1 MKASIVIVTRNRCE
15 HLSATL
21 DSLRQV
27 LVPVGLDC
35 ELMVIDNGST
45 DETARVVGLFEHDG
59 ISVRH
64 VYEEKRGK
72 SAGMNRAFIEARGD
86 FILSADDDVRFPDDW
101 IRGML
106 GPMVASN
113 ADAVAGGVVLAS
125 DLLRPWMTPMH
136 RAWLAETCWLDRG
149 RPQSYVGANMAIA
162 RHVLEKVSNYD
173 PSLGP
178 GALGY
183 CDDVLFSSQLIRA
196 GYRIADALDVCVV
209 HHPEKDRLTR
219 KAWLD
224 AAWSRG
230 LSQAYVGHHWEHWPC
245 RGGMLKPVRTAA
257 ALGWWRMRHSQA
269 PFGDGC
275 DDAELRLVFE
285 HATAVGHLREA
296 KYARFY
302 EKNSLRSRRE
312 FMHGGCHMR

>member
-1 MKASIVIVTRNRCE
+1 MKASIAIVTRNRAE
-15 HLSATL
+15 HLAATL

-27 LVPVGLDC
+27 VVPAGLDC

-45 DETARVVGLFEHDG
+45 DETSRVLELFERDG

-64 VYEEKRGK
+64 VFESKRGK

-86 FILSADDDVRFPDDW
+86 FILSADDDVRFPADW
-101 IRGML
+101 IGGML
-106 GPMVASN
+106 KPMVDAG
-113 ADAVAGGVVLAS
+113 ADAVAGGVVLAP
-125 DLLRPWMTPMH
+125 DLLRPWMTSMH
-136 RAWLAETCWLDRG
+136 HAWLAETCWLDRG
-149 RPQSYVGANMAIA
+149 NPQSYVGANMAIA
-162 RHVLEKVSNYD
+162 RHVLDRVPNYD
-173 PSLGP
+173 SSLGP

-196 GYRIADALDVCVV
+196 GYRIADGLNVCVI

-245 RGGMLKPVRTAA
+245 RGGKLKTVRTAA
-257 ALGWWRMRHSQA
+257 ALRWWRMSHSRR
-269 PFGDGC
+269 FGGEGC
-275 DDAELRLVFE
+275 DESELRLVFK
-285 HATAVGHLREA
+285 HAMAVAHLREA
-296 KYARFY
+296 KHSRFY
-302 EKNSLRSRRE
+302 EKHGLRACGNCV
-312 FMHGGCHMR
+312 HG

>member
-1 MKASIVIVTRNRCE
+1 MKASIAIVTRNRAE
-15 HLSATL
+15 HLAATL

-27 LVPVGLDC
+27 VVPAGLDC

-45 DETARVVGLFEHDG
+45 DETSRVLELFERDG

-64 VYEEKRGK
+64 VFESKRGK

-86 FILSADDDVRFPDDW
+86 FILSADDDVRFPADW
-101 IRGML
+101 IGGML
-106 GPMVASN
+106 KPMVDAG
-113 ADAVAGGVVLAS
+113 ADAVAGGVVLAP
-125 DLLRPWMTPMH
+125 DLLRPWMTSMH

-149 RPQSYVGANMAIA
+149 NPQSYVGANMAIA
-162 RHVLEKVSNYD
+162 RHVLDRVPNYD
-173 PSLGP
+173 SSLGP

-196 GYRIADALDVCVV
+196 GYRIADGLNVCVI

-245 RGGMLKPVRTAA
+245 RGGKLKTVRTAA
-257 ALGWWRMRHSQA
+257 ALRWWRMSHSRR
-269 PFGDGC
+269 FGGEGC
-275 DDAELRLVFE
+275 DESELRLVFK
-285 HATAVGHLREA
+285 HAMAVAHLREA
-296 KYARFY
+296 KHSRFY
-302 EKNSLRSRRE
+302 EKHGLRACRNCV
-312 FMHGGCHMR
+312 HG

>member
-1 MKASIVIVTRNRCE
+1 MKASIAIVTRNRAE
-15 HLSATL
+15 HLAATL

-27 LVPVGLDC
+27 VVPAGLDC

-45 DETARVVGLFEHDG
+45 DETSRVLELFERDG

-64 VYEEKRGK
+64 VFESKRGK

-86 FILSADDDVRFPDDW
+86 FILSADDDVRFPADW
-101 IRGML
+101 IGGML
-106 GPMVASN
+106 KPMVDAG
-113 ADAVAGGVVLAS
+113 ADAVAGGVVLAP
-125 DLLRPWMTPMH
+125 DLLRPWMTSMH
-136 RAWLAETCWLDRG
+136 HAWLAETCWLDRG
-149 RPQSYVGANMAIA
+149 NPQSYVGANMAIA
-162 RHVLEKVSNYD
+162 RHVLDRVPNYD
-173 PSLGP
+173 SSLGP

-196 GYRIADALDVCVV
+196 GYRIADGLNVCVI

-245 RGGMLKPVRTAA
+245 RGGKLKTVRTAA
-257 ALGWWRMRHSQA
+257 ALRWWRMSHSRI
-269 PFGDGC
+269 FGGEGC
-275 DDAELRLVFE
+275 DESELRLVFK
-285 HATAVGHLREA
+285 HAMAVAHLREA
-296 KYARFY
+296 KHSRFY
-302 EKNSLRSRRE
+302 EKHGLRACGNCV
-312 FMHGGCHMR
+312 HG

>member
-1 MKASIVIVTRNRCE
+1 MKASIAIVTRNRAE
-15 HLSATL
+15 HLAATL

-27 LVPVGLDC
+27 VVPAGLDC

-45 DETARVVGLFEHDG
+45 DETSRVLELFERDG
-59 ISVRH
+59 ISARH
-64 VYEEKRGK
+64 VFESKRGK

-86 FILSADDDVRFPDDW
+86 FILSADDDVRFPADW
-101 IRGML
+101 IGGML
-106 GPMVASN
+106 KPMVDAG
-113 ADAVAGGVVLAS
+113 ADAVAGGVVLAP
-125 DLLRPWMTPMH
+125 DLLRPWMTSMH

-149 RPQSYVGANMAIA
+149 NPQSYVGANMAIA
-162 RHVLEKVSNYD
+162 RHVLDRVPNYD
-173 PSLGP
+173 SSLGP

-196 GYRIADALDVCVV
+196 GYRIADGLNVCVI

-245 RGGMLKPVRTAA
+245 RGGKLKTVRTAA
-257 ALGWWRMRHSQA
+257 ALRWWRMSHSRR
-269 PFGDGC
+269 FEGEGC
-275 DDAELRLVFE
+275 DESELRLVFK
-285 HATAVGHLREA
+285 HAMAVAHLREA
-296 KYARFY
+296 KHSRFY
-302 EKNSLRSRRE
+302 EKHGLRACRNCV
-312 FMHGGCHMR
+312 HG

>member
-1 MKASIVIVTRNRCE
+1 MKASIAIVTRNRAE
-15 HLSATL
+15 HLAATL

-27 LVPVGLDC
+27 VVPAGLDC

-45 DETARVVGLFEHDG
+45 DETSRVLELFERDG

-64 VYEEKRGK
+64 VFESKRGK

-86 FILSADDDVRFPDDW
+86 FILSADDDVRFPADW
-101 IRGML
+101 IGGML
-106 GPMVASN
+106 KPMVDAG
-113 ADAVAGGVVLAS
+113 ADAVAGGVVLAP
-125 DLLRPWMTPMH
+125 DLLRPWMTSMH
-136 RAWLAETCWLDRG
+136 HAWLAETCWLDRG
-149 RPQSYVGANMAIA
+149 NPQSYVGANMAIA
-162 RHVLEKVSNYD
+162 RHVLDRVPNYD
-173 PSLGP
+173 SSLGP

-196 GYRIADALDVCVV
+196 GYRIADGLNVCVI

-245 RGGMLKPVRTAA
+245 RGGKLKTVRTAA
-257 ALGWWRMRHSQA
+257 ALRWWRMSHSRR
-269 PFGDGC
+269 FGGEGC
-275 DDAELRLVFE
+275 DESELRLVFK
-285 HATAVGHLREA
+285 HAMAVAHLREA
-296 KYARFY
+296 KHSRFY
-302 EKNSLRSRRE
+302 EKHGLRACRNCV
-312 FMHGGCHMR
+312 HG

>member
-1 MKASIVIVTRNRCE
+1 MKASIAIVTRNRAE
-15 HLSATL
+15 HLAATL

-27 LVPVGLDC
+27 VVPAGLDC

-45 DETARVVGLFEHDG
+45 DETSRVLELFERDG

-64 VYEEKRGK
+64 VFESKRGK

-86 FILSADDDVRFPDDW
+86 FILSADDDVRFPADW
-101 IRGML
+101 IGGML
-106 GPMVASN
+106 KPMVDAG
-113 ADAVAGGVVLAS
+113 ADAVAGGVVLAP
-125 DLLRPWMTPMH
+125 DLLRPWMTSMH

-149 RPQSYVGANMAIA
+149 NPQSYVGANMAIA
-162 RHVLEKVSNYD
+162 RHVLDRVPNYD
-173 PSLGP
+173 SSLGP

-196 GYRIADALDVCVV
+196 GYRIADGLNVCVI

-245 RGGMLKPVRTAA
+245 RGGKLKTVRTAA
-257 ALGWWRMRHSQA
+257 ALRWWRMSHSRR
-269 PFGDGC
+269 FGGEGC
-275 DDAELRLVFE
+275 DESELRLVFK
-285 HATAVGHLREA
+285 HAMAVAHLREA
-296 KYARFY
+296 KHSRFY
-302 EKNSLRSRRE
+302 EKHGLRACGNCV
-312 FMHGGCHMR
+312 HG

>member
-1 MKASIVIVTRNRCE
+1 MKASIAIVTRNRAE
-15 HLSATL
+15 HLAATL

-27 LVPVGLDC
+27 VVPAGLDC

-45 DETARVVGLFEHDG
+45 DETSRVLELFERDG

-64 VYEEKRGK
+64 VFESKRGK

-86 FILSADDDVRFPDDW
+86 FILSADDDVRFPADW
-101 IRGML
+101 IGGML
-106 GPMVASN
+106 KPMVDAG
-113 ADAVAGGVVLAS
+113 ADAVAGGVVLAP
-125 DLLRPWMTPMH
+125 DLLRPWMTSMH

-149 RPQSYVGANMAIA
+149 NPQFYVGANMAIA
-162 RHVLEKVSNYD
+162 RHVLDRVPNYD
-173 PSLGP
+173 SSLGP

-196 GYRIADALDVCVV
+196 GYRIADGLNVCVI

-245 RGGMLKPVRTAA
+245 RGGKLKTVRTAA
-257 ALGWWRMRHSQA
+257 ALRWWRMSHSRR
-269 PFGDGC
+269 FGGEGC
-275 DDAELRLVFE
+275 DESELRLVFK
-285 HATAVGHLREA
+285 HAMAVAHLREA
-296 KYARFY
+296 KHSRFY
-302 EKNSLRSRRE
+302 EKHGLRACGNCV
-312 FMHGGCHMR
+312 HG